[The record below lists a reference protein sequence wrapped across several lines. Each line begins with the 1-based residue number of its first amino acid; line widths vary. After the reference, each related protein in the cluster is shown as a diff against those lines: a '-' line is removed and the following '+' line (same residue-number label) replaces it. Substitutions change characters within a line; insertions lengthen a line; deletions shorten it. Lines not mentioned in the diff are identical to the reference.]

1 MLARALHAAGP
12 IPLLAPLLAV
22 ALPLQAADF
31 GGTATLTSDY
41 VFRGISQSDR
51 RVAPQ
56 AGLRLDT
63 ASGVY
68 ASAWASRVV
77 FPGAPDARAEID
89 AVLGVQRALGADWAG
104 DINATWFTYAGA
116 PELDYVEWIATA
128 TWRQR
133 RWVTLGVSGDV
144 FATGHTGL
152 YLQAGGRLPLT
163 AATRLEF
170 AGGYYRLEHAYGDD
184 YAHAQAALVWAPRA
198 RAELRLTG
206 HLTDSRAR
214 DLFGDLADPR
224 LEASLQASF

>member
-1 MLARALHAAGP
+1 MLPRALRAVGSISPLASMLAF
-12 IPLLAPLLAV
+12 V
-22 ALPLQAADF
+22 LPSQAADLS
-31 GGTATLTSDY
+31 GTATLTSEY

-51 RVAPQ
+51 NVAPQ
-56 AGLRLDT
+56 AGLRLAS

-68 ASAWASRVV
+68 ASAWSSRVE

-89 AVLGVQRALGADWAG
+89 AVLGMQRALGAHWTG
-104 DINATWFTYAGA
+104 DVNGTWFTYAGT
-116 PELDYVEWIATA
+116 PELNYVEWIATA

-133 RWVTLGVSGDV
+133 HWVALGVSGDV
-144 FATGHTGL
+144 FATGRTGL

-163 AATRLEF
+163 AATRLELT
-170 AGGYYRLEHAYGDD
+170 GGYYRLERAYGDD
-184 YAHAQAALVWAPRA
+184 YAHAQAAFVWAPHA
-198 RAELRLTG
+198 QAELRLTG